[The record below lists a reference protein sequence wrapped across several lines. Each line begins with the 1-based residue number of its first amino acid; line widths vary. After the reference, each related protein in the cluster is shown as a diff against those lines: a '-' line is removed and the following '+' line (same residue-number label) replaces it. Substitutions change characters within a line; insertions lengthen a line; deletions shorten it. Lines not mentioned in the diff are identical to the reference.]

1 MLRAYV
7 RLVVFA
13 LGLLAGVQIP
23 GFVDQY
29 AKRVSA
35 HYIEASKSFA
45 GFQHLA
51 DQYFGGNV
59 DALIAHHASSADAVF
74 HDEAK
79 NIEAISAR
87 LKSLGAELAAMNRPL
102 IIRIAHVAFSPDKDI
117 LKETIAAYS
126 YTVPLN
132 ADAILY
138 GLGAGLLLAALAE
151 SLLVGILTFGL
162 FMIRGSSSSS
172 SRTLDA

>member
-13 LGLLAGVQIP
+13 LGLLAGVQVP

-35 HYIEASKSFA
+35 HYIEASKTFA

-51 DQYFGGNV
+51 DQYFGGSV
-59 DALIAHHASSADAVF
+59 DALIAHHVASADAVF
-74 HDEAK
+74 HDEAN

-87 LKSLGAELAAMNRPL
+87 LKRLGVELEAMNRPL
-102 IIRIAHVAFSPDKDI
+102 IFRI
-117 LKETIAAYS
+117 
-126 YTVPLN
+126 
-132 ADAILY
+132 
-138 GLGAGLLLAALAE
+138 
-151 SLLVGILTFGL
+151 
-162 FMIRGSSSSS
+162 
-172 SRTLDA
+172 